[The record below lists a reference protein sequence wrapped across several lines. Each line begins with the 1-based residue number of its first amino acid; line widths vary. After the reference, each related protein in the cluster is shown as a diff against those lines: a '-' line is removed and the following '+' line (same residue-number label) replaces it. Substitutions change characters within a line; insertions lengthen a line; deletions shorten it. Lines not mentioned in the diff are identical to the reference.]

1 VTSAF
6 VLGAAAWSTWV
17 AGPLSMAL
25 QLAVCIALG
34 AVAARRSH
42 SRLLVWLF
50 VGCAAAVLPVAGML
64 GMAAAAALA
73 RPRRAPA

>member
-1 VTSAF
+1 VTSMLL
-6 VLGAAAWSTWV
+6 VGAAWSTWV

-34 AVAARRSH
+34 AVVARRGH
-42 SRLLVWLF
+42 RRLLVWFF

-64 GMAAAAALA
+64 GMAATAVLLG
-73 RPRRAPA
+73 PRRAPA